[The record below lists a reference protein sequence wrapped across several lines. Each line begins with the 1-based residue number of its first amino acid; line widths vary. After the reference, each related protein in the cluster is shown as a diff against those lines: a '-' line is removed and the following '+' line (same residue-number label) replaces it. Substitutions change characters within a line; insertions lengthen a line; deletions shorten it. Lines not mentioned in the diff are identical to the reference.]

1 MNNPDLFSKILSN
14 NYSIDLWKSILKND
28 LESTSIE
35 YIPEIKEIKN
45 KLYDKGA
52 VYASMSGS
60 GATVYGIFPKKYFL
74 DDKWE
79 NNYFSFSCDL
89 V

>member
-1 MNNPDLFSKILSN
+1 M
-14 NYSIDLWKSILKND
+14 KSILKND

-35 YIPEIKEIKN
+35 YIPEIKKIKN

-60 GATVYGIFPKKYFL
+60 GATVYGIFQKNIF
-74 DDKWE
+74 
-79 NNYFSFSCDL
+79 
-89 V
+89 